1 MPACQSRTSGG
12 IFSIILHGSY
22 RHNYRTLLYLHWPYL
37 LKLPSQLSNSTILA
51 LTLLTWLFW
60 KTTSSICMYNALIQC
75 CKLILKC
82 NIGRIPVSFLAYF
95 VTMVIYCAWIMHIHV
110 QNQFCFICEPLF
122 VVSCRYS
129 FKHFVMHVKESKL
142 TILLM
147 ICMEQFDLQCF

>member
-1 MPACQSRTSGG
+1 MEATVTTIELYYTCIDLTY
-12 IFSIILHGSY
+12 LSY

-37 LKLPSQLSNSTILA
+37 LDSFEKLPHLYVCAMLWSSVVNSYLNAILVEFQFHFL
-51 LTLLTWLFW
+51 LTLLLWW
-60 KTTSSICMYNALIQC
+60 YIVPESCISMYRISSAL
-75 CKLILKC
+75 
-82 NIGRIPVSFLAYF
+82 
-95 VTMVIYCAWIMHIHV
+95 
-110 QNQFCFICEPLF
+110 CEPLF